1 VHRDRRGREAIV
13 TTARA
18 IDAFLEDGVGRD
30 EYPGASWAVG
40 DARRLIA
47 SGAVGDAVRDPE
59 TIEATTA
66 TLYDLASLTKPL
78 STALLAVLLEHDR
91 VLTLE
96 DRVVDLLPQWTADDA
111 RGALTLVDLL
121 THRSGLPAWIPFYA
135 HANDVPGRIAHLL
148 RVPLA
153 TAPLCGVTYS
163 CPNYLLAGFALE
175 RRTGT
180 PLDRL
185 FEERVARP
193 LGLRDL
199 MFRPPAALRRR
210 IAATEDGNRHERRIA
225 SPAADGYNGWRQ
237 AGIWGDVHDHNAWS
251 LGGVAGNA
259 GLFGTAE
266 AVWALARVFLSG
278 GPAFLGDPG
287 RALFAHDFT
296 PGLSQ
301 ARSVGFQRA
310 TTPGCSAGP
319 ALSGASFGHTGFTGT
334 SLWID
339 PEADRIAVLLTNRVH
354 PRYRDRDLHPVR
366 REFNALA
373 LGV

>member
-1 VHRDRRGREAIV
+1 M
-13 TTARA
+13 TTARD
-18 IDAFLEDGVGRD
+18 IEAFLEACVRRD
-30 EYPGASWAVG
+30 EFPGAAWSVG

-47 SGAVGDAVRDPE
+47 SGAVGDAVRQPE
-59 TIEATTA
+59 TIAATNG

-78 STALLAVLLEHDR
+78 ATALLAVLLERDGR
-91 VLTLE
+91 LRLE
-96 DRVVDLLPQWTADDA
+96 DRIDALIPEWRPDDA
-111 RGALTLVDLL
+111 RASLTLVDLL
-121 THRSGLPAWIPFYA
+121 THRSGLPAWIPLYA
-135 HANDVPGRIAHLL
+135 HADDVPGRIAHLGS
-148 RVPLA
+148 VPLVS
-153 TAPLCGVTYS
+153 APLCGVTYS

-175 RRTGT
+175 RRAGA

-193 LGLRDL
+193 AGLRDL
-199 MFRPPAALRRR
+199 MFKPPPSLRRR
-210 IAATEDGNRHERRIA
+210 IAATEEGNRHERRIA
-225 SPAADGYNGWRQ
+225 SPAGDGYNGWRQ

-251 LGGVAGNA
+251 LGGAAGNA

-266 AVWALARVFLSG
+266 AVWALARVFLNG
-278 GPAFLGDPG
+278 GPGLLGDG
-287 RALFAHDFT
+287 ERALFAHDFT

-339 PEADRIAVLLTNRVH
+339 PQADRIAVLLSNRVH

-373 LGV
+373 LGL

>member
-1 VHRDRRGREAIV
+1 V

-18 IDAFLEDGVGRD
+18 IDAFLEEAVRRD
-30 EYPGASWAVG
+30 DFPGAAWAVG
-40 DARRLIA
+40 DARRVIG
-47 SGAVGDAVRDPE
+47 SGAVGDAVREPE
-59 TIEATTA
+59 TLAATPA

-78 STALLAVLLEHDR
+78 ATALLAVLLQKDDR
-91 VLTLE
+91 LRLE
-96 DRVVDLLPQWTADDA
+96 DRMATLLPEWSPDDA
-111 RGALTLVDLL
+111 RTSLTLLDLL

-135 HANDVPGRIAHLL
+135 HADDVPGRIAHLAA
-148 RVPLA
+148 VPPVS
-153 TAPLCGVTYS
+153 APLCGVTYS

-185 FEERVARP
+185 FEERVVRP

-199 MFRPPAALRRR
+199 MFKPPAALRRR

-278 GPAFLGDPG
+278 GPVFLGDAE

-319 ALSGASFGHTGFTGT
+319 ALSPASFGHTGFTGT

-354 PRYRDRDLHPVR
+354 PRHRDRDLHPVR

-373 LGV
+373 LGL